1 MLTDSRLSSRKKRV
15 RIVHMQDMNEKKMY
29 GWAGDTAFLGKTR
42 IQKGFYVTGIYQFNK
57 IYRFQKKKKQCN
69 VMCLND

>member
-42 IQKGFYVTGIYQFNK
+42 IQKGFYVSGIYQK
-57 IYRFQKKKKQCN
+57 E
-69 VMCLND
+69 